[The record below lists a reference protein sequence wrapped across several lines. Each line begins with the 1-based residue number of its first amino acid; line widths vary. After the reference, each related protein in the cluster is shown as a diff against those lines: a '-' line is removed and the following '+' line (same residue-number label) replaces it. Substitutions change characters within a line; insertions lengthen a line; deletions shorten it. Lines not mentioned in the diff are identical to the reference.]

1 MTTPKLCKDCAH
13 AAKAGAWYCRKAVDL
28 VTGDGIECHIVRDDD
43 TKCGPDGQW
52 YEKRFD
58 PTDSATF
65 VPISETG
72 YKSAIETPKATIR
85 KESDRPWE
93 NPKDYEPDA

>member
-1 MTTPKLCKDCAH
+1 VTTPNLCKNCAH
-13 AAKAGAWYCRKAVDL
+13 AAKAGAWYCRKAIDV
-28 VTGDGIECHIVRDDD
+28 VTGDGIECHIVRNDD

-58 PTDSATF
+58 PTDSVTYTAK
-65 VPISETG
+65 P
-72 YKSAIETPKATIR
+72 SAIETPKATIR

-93 NPKDYEPDA
+93 AGDYMDKG